1 MNKQYRNESNKHFDS
16 TGRHLTDRLCA
27 TSHCR
32 HGHGG
37 VRTRRAVSGTGGHLI
52 SSNAGSLS
60 ETGMIAANAVLS
72 GTIDELGGG
81 NFANGAITGAY
92 SMMFNDLM
100 HVDVQKLKAEIEK
113 DGRLTFAEA
122 KKWYKKGDGS
132 MINVDINSLD
142 LDFLTNCY
150 DFGTMEVGH
159 VFSFSTIKGGR
170 DQFLVYGSVS
180 AKYYGKNRI
189 KLFDDTY
196 NFESHKGEFVRNI
209 ETWIGAKIHGKGT
222 SFNIRFNG
230 VYNIP
235 SRWIYNIKRL
245 SLKAL

>member
-1 MNKQYRNESNKHFDS
+1 
-16 TGRHLTDRLCA
+16 
-27 TSHCR
+27 
-32 HGHGG
+32 
-37 VRTRRAVSGTGGHLI
+37 
-52 SSNAGSLS
+52 
-60 ETGMIAANAVLS
+60 MIVANAVLS

-100 HVDVQKLKAEIEK
+100 HVDIQKLKNEIEK
-113 DGRLTFAEA
+113 DGRLTFTEA

-132 MINVDINSLD
+132 MINVDVNSLD
-142 LDFLTNCY
+142 LDFLTNSF
-150 DFGTMEVGH
+150 DFETMALGYI
-159 VFSFSTIKGGR
+159 FSFSTIKGGI

-180 AKYYGKNRI
+180 ARYYGENRI

-196 NFESHKGEFVRNI
+196 NFEPHKGELTRNI

-222 SFNIRFNG
+222 SFDIRFNG

-235 SRWIYNIKRL
+235 SRRVNNINR
-245 SLKAL
+245 